1 MRMQLRLV
9 AALLLVAPAARADG
23 LLEVRGGYY
32 KERSTRVE
40 QPMVD
45 AWLDTGDGRLD
56 AHFLIDSIT
65 SASVSTGA
73 AGQEFT
79 ERRYEAGIG
88 YMHQLPGHVKIGAEG
103 KYSTERD
110 YISTWL
116 AARVEVALFD
126 QNTTLRFGFGHSFDQ
141 ISNNVAV
148 ENAAIGLPLIEK
160 RLGSTLASLGADQ
173 LLTPWLV
180 AQATYDFMWL
190 EGYQAN
196 LYRRVNGGTQEVEER
211 VPDRRIRHAFAL
223 GARAWLPTSTTAVL
237 TYRLYLD
244 DWGVVANTIEARAI
258 QPIIEGLDVRARY
271 RFYTQGAAD
280 FYRDVYTL
288 AEVTDQSVHV
298 TADAKLSSFHSH
310 TLGLQLSAA
319 LSLLGVG
326 GDWGD
331 LRLDVGASRVWQT
344 SAFGNAWVAEAG
356 ISVPFSY

>member
-1 MRMQLRLV
+1 MQLRLV
-9 AALLLVAPAARADG
+9 MALLLVAGVARADG
-23 LLEVRGGYY
+23 VLEVRGAYY

-65 SASVSTGA
+65 SASASTGA
-73 AGQEFT
+73 GAQEFT
-79 ERRYEAGIG
+79 ERRYEAGVG
-88 YMHQLPGHVKIGAEG
+88 YLHDLPGHVKIGAEG
-103 KYSTERD
+103 KYSTESD
-110 YISTWL
+110 YVSTWL
-116 AARVEVALFD
+116 AARVEVGLLD

-148 ENAAIGLPLIEK
+148 DNGAPGLPLIEK
-160 RLGSTLASLGADQ
+160 RLGTTLASLGVDQ
-173 LLTPWLV
+173 LITSWLY

-190 EGYQAN
+190 EGYQGN
-196 LYRRVNGGTQEVEER
+196 LYRRVNGGNQAVEER
-211 VPDRRIRHAFAL
+211 VPDRRIRHALAL
-223 GARAWLPTSTTAVL
+223 GARAWLPTRTTAVL

-258 QPIIEGLDVRARY
+258 QPIVEGLELRGRY

-280 FYRDVYTL
+280 FYRSVYTL
-288 AEVTDQSVHV
+288 AEVNDPNVNV

-310 TLGLQLSAA
+310 TLGLQISAA
-319 LSLLGVG
+319 LSLLGVE
-326 GDWGD
+326 GDWAD
-331 LRLDVGASRVWQT
+331 IRLDLGANRVWQT
-344 SAFGNAWVAEAG
+344 SAFGDAWVAEAG